1 MTFIKTGVIAL
12 ALAASF
18 GAFASSASAQTS
30 RADRIEAAREAREA
44 RAQVQTSRRTY
55 QRSAPSYAHGSE
67 YAPSQSASPG
77 CYTQGNYGQGVDE
90 SACNQ

>member
-1 MTFIKTGVIAL
+1 MTLIKTGIIAL

-18 GAFASSASAQTS
+18 GAVATSASAQTS
-30 RADRIEAAREAREA
+30 RADRIEAAREAR
-44 RAQVQTSRRTY
+44 AQVQTSRRTH
-55 QRSAPSYAHGSE
+55 QGFEPGAPVYYS
-67 YAPSQSASPG
+67 APSQSASPG